1 MTDALCAVQKS
12 ALRGDMTVK
21 RRALSLEDRVHISQM
36 ICGRAMEELV
46 LQNAQT
52 IMLYASMPEEIN
64 LFPLMEKLLSD
75 GRRIALPRIV
85 ERGLM
90 EAWELRAMENLV
102 PGKFG
107 IPTPD
112 PSYSTRIP
120 HTELELVVVPG
131 AAFSPNGGRLGLGGG
146 YYDRFL
152 PQAENAVR
160 FALAFDFQLVP
171 FVPMGRRDA
180 RVDYVL
186 TEHRRVSCRDVLRK
200 RCEDC

>member
-21 RRALSLEDRVHISQM
+21 RRALSLEERVHIRQM

-120 HTELELVVVPG
+120 PTELELVVVPG

-160 FALAFDFQLVP
+160 FALAFDFQLV
-171 FVPMGRRDA
+171 
-180 RVDYVL
+180 
-186 TEHRRVSCRDVLRK
+186 
-200 RCEDC
+200 

>member
-21 RRALSLEDRVHISQM
+21 RRALSLEERVHISQM

-120 HTELELVVVPG
+120 
-131 AAFSPNGGRLGLGGG
+131 
-146 YYDRFL
+146 
-152 PQAENAVR
+152 
-160 FALAFDFQLVP
+160 
-171 FVPMGRRDA
+171 
-180 RVDYVL
+180 
-186 TEHRRVSCRDVLRK
+186 VS
-200 RCEDC
+200 